1 MTEKK
6 TEKKADK
13 NSEKKFAFTLI
24 GMKKDEA
31 EVEAQK
37 EGFNIRVV
45 EQDGQNFAGT
55 CDYRFDRINLYITD
69 GIIKKVA
76 IG

>member
-1 MTEKK
+1 MTDKK
-6 TEKKADK
+6 TDK

-24 GMKKDEA
+24 GMKKEAADIAAEA
-31 EVEAQK
+31 E
-37 EGFNIRVV
+37 GFKTRVV
-45 EQDGQNFAGT
+45 EQDGQHFAGT

-69 GIIKKVA
+69 GVITKVA